1 MTTWIEALKIWN
13 GKREG
18 KKYMIPKKGT
28 QEHAQV
34 MSIMKGQQ
42 NGKGLKQMGTGRIDR
57 EQEDYRYKHRYD
69 AINKIMND
77 PTLDMQDYLRKRRE
91 QGGGSLV
98 QLGRKAPKKKGG
110 EIINPNVDLIT
121 ELNNLWTGLIGM
133 GMNQAQK
140 NKLKKRIEGG
150 EIDLR
155 DLSLVSRMSR
165 DIMKTQN
172 GGSLQKAVDFATN
185 QPDKF
190 VEFVNKIAQQG
201 GGKKQKGGFLPAFII
216 PFIPA
221 ITTALGAFA
230 TGAAGAA
237 GAAAVDAIIG
247 DGVELSKT
255 QKKRLKKQQK
265 GGLGWAELTA
275 VNEVL
280 YPLQPKAPSLD
291 TKTGKPVPPST
302 PFDFLNI
309 TF

>member
-280 YPLQPKAPSLD
+280 YPLQPKLPSLD
-291 TKTGKPVPPST
+291 TKTGQIRPPST